1 MIISSNKK
9 RNLIN
14 NLFFKMNSRDYKP
27 DLIITL
33 GLENADI
40 ALKLIEKYDNEISL
54 ENININNQ
62 GEISNFS
69 RLNYNFLTNKEIL
82 IININS
88 DFKRI
93 NPFINYLNLNFID
106 IKISIGVLVHNSN
119 HVFEYDDRFQFYYG
133 SKNN

>member
-14 NLFFKMNSRDYKP
+14 NLFFKMNSKDYKP

-40 ALKLIEKYDNEISL
+40 GLKLMEKYDNEIYL
-54 ENININNQ
+54 ENINISNQ

-69 RLNYNFLTNKEIL
+69 RLNYNFLTDKEIL

-88 DFKRI
+88 DFKKNKSFYKLSKFKFYRHQNI
-93 NPFINYLNLNFID
+93 NWCF
-106 IKISIGVLVHNSN
+106 NS
-119 HVFEYDDRFQFYYG
+119 
-133 SKNN
+133 

>member
-9 RNLIN
+9 RNFIN
-14 NLFFKMNSRDYKP
+14 NLFFKMKSKDYKP

-33 GLENADI
+33 GLENAEI
-40 ALKLIEKYDNEISL
+40 GLKLIEKYETDIDL

-62 GEISNFS
+62 GTISNFS
-69 RLNYNFLTNKEIL
+69 RLNYNFLANKKIL

-88 DFKRI
+88 DFRRI

-106 IKISIGVLVHNSN
+106 IEISIGVLVHNSN
-119 HVFEYDDRFQFYYG
+119 HVFEYDDRFQFYYA
-133 SKNN
+133 SKN

>member
-14 NLFFKMNSRDYKP
+14 NLFFKMNRKDYKP

-33 GLENADI
+33 GLDNADT
-40 ALKLIEKYDNEISL
+40 ALKLKEKYEIDIDL
-54 ENININNQ
+54 ENININNH

-69 RLNYNFLTNKEIL
+69 RLNYNFLANKEIL

-106 IKISIGVLVHNSN
+106 IKVSIGVLVHNSS
-119 HVFEYDDRFQFYYG
+119 HVFEYDDRFQFYYA
-133 SKNN
+133 SKN